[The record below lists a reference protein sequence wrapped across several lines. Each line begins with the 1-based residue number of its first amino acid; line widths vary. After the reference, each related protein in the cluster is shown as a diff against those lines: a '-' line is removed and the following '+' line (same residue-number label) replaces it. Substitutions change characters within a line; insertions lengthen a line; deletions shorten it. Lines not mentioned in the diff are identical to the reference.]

1 MYSTKPTGVIMIEKN
16 RKTVLGIVAAAAFAV
31 FMMLNVTPTED
42 GLAVTL
48 CGEAAMASDLPC
60 QEEPSE
66 LYYNNSDVRD
76 LRNCD
81 LSGHGCITC
90 TVPAP

>member
-1 MYSTKPTGVIMIEKN
+1 MIEKN
-16 RKTVLGIVAAAAFAV
+16 RKTILGIVVAAAFAV

-42 GLAVTL
+42 GLAVSL
-48 CGEAAMASDLPC
+48 CGETVMASDPGDLPC
-60 QEEPSE
+60 QEEESW
-66 LYYNNSDVRD
+66 LYYNNQDVSD

-81 LSGHGCITC
+81 LSGEGCLTC

>member
-16 RKTVLGIVAAAAFAV
+16 RKTILGIVVAAAFAV

-48 CGEAAMASDLPC
+48 CGEAALASDLPC
-60 QEEPSE
+60 QEEPSV
-66 LYYNNSDVRD
+66 LYYNNSWVGDA
-76 LRNCD
+76 RNCNYPG
-81 LSGHGCITC
+81 SGCITC